1 MKLLPVRHARK
12 GLGRGYLFVPPS
24 SSLFTEPAIKRA
36 VTFVDGQNLYRS
48 AEEAFGYHFPNY
60 DVQKLSKAVCKDK
73 GWNLTQVRFYTGV
86 PDKSDD
92 PMWNRFWIGKLAVM
106 GKAGTV
112 VFSRPLRYRND
123 SVKLPDGTTQT
134 FLRGSEKGIDVRI
147 ALDVIRL
154 AVRNEYD
161 VAVVFSQDQ
170 DLSEVAD
177 EIRVIS
183 QLRARWIRIACAY
196 PASPTSTNKRGI
208 NHSDWI
214 QIDRKTYDKCLDR
227 IDYR

>member
-1 MKLLPVRHARK
+1 MLARASV
-12 GLGRGYLFVPPS
+12 GVIYFVPTSPP
-24 SSLFTEPAIKRA
+24 LLVEPPVKRA
-36 VTFVDGQNLYRS
+36 VTFIDGQNLYRS
-48 AEEAFGYHFPNY
+48 AKEAFGYHYPNY
-60 DVQKLSKAVCKDK
+60 DVQKLSDAVCKAQ
-73 GWNLTQVRFYTGV
+73 GWDLKQVRFYTGV
-86 PDKSDD
+86 PDKSDHA
-92 PMWNRFWIGKLAVM
+92 MWNRFWVGKLAVM
-106 GKAGTV
+106 GKAGIE

-123 SVKLPDGTTQT
+123 SVKLPDGSSHT

-183 QLRARWIRIACAY
+183 RLRCRWIRIACAF
-196 PASPTSTNKRGI
+196 PVSPTSKNTRGI

-214 QIDRKTYDKCLDR
+214 KVERTVYDTCLDPT
-227 IDYR
+227 DYR

>member
-1 MKLLPVRHARK
+1 LLPVRHACK
-12 GLGRGYLFVPPS
+12 GLGRGYLFVPQTSAP
-24 SSLFTEPAIKRA
+24 LVEPALKRA
-36 VTFVDGQNLYRS
+36 VTFIDGQNLYRS
-48 AEEAFGYHFPNY
+48 AKDAFGYHYPNY
-60 DVQKLSKAVCKDK
+60 DVQKLSGAVCQSH

-86 PDKSDD
+86 PDKSDQ
-92 PMWNRFWIGKLAVM
+92 PMWNRFWAGKLAVM
-106 GKAGTV
+106 GKSGIE

-123 SVKLPDGTTQT
+123 TVKLPDGSSHT

-183 QLRARWIRIACAY
+183 KLRCRWIRIACAY
-196 PASPTSTNKRGI
+196 PVSPTSKNTRGI
-208 NHSDWI
+208 NHSEWI
-214 QIDRKTYDKCLDR
+214 KIDRATYDACLDPT
-227 IDYR
+227 DYR

>member
-1 MKLLPVRHARK
+1 M
-12 GLGRGYLFVPPS
+12 
-24 SSLFTEPAIKRA
+24 
-36 VTFVDGQNLYRS
+36 DGQNLYR
-48 AEEAFGYHFPNY
+48 AAKEAFGHHYYPNY
-60 DVQKLSKAVCKDK
+60 DVNKLSAEVCKAN

-86 PDKSDD
+86 PDPADD
-92 PMWNRFWIGKLAVM
+92 PRWNHFWVGKLAVM
-106 GKAGTV
+106 GKAGIE

-123 SVKLPDGTTQT
+123 RVKLPDGSTHT

-154 AVRNEYD
+154 AIGNEYD

-183 QLRARWIRIACAY
+183 KLQARWIRIACAY
-196 PASPTSTNKRGI
+196 PVSPTSRNKRGI
-208 NHSDWI
+208 NHSQWI
-214 QIDRKTYDKCLDR
+214 QIDRKTYDACLDP

>member
-1 MKLLPVRHARK
+1 MPARASV
-12 GLGRGYLFVPPS
+12 GVIYFVPPS
-24 SSLFTEPAIKRA
+24 PSPFTEPAIKRA
-36 VTFVDGQNLYRS
+36 VAFIDGQNLYRS
-48 AEEAFGYHFPNY
+48 AKEAFGYHYPNY
-60 DVQKLSKAVCKDK
+60 DVQKLSDAVCKAH
-73 GWNLTQVRFYTGV
+73 GWNLAQVRFYTGV
-86 PDKSDD
+86 PDKADD
-92 PMWNRFWIGKLAVM
+92 ARWNHFWVGKLAVM
-106 GKAGTV
+106 GKAGV
-112 VFSRPLRYRND
+112 EVFSRPLRYRND
-123 SVKLPDGTTQT
+123 TVKLPDGTTHT

-183 QLRARWIRIACAY
+183 KLRGRWIHIACAY
-196 PASPTSTNKRGI
+196 PMSPTRTKTRGL

-214 QIDRKTYDKCLDR
+214 KIDRPTYDACLDST
-227 IDYR
+227 DYR